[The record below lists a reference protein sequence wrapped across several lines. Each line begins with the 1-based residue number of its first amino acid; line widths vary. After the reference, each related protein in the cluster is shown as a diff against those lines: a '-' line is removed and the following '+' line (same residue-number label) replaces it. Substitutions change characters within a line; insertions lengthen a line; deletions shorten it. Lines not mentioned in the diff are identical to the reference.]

1 MKPVNKWIIALT
13 VILPTLLEVL
23 DISVV
28 NVALDHIRGSLSAGV
43 DEATWSITA
52 YLVANAII
60 IPLTGWLSRL
70 VGRRRYLMASVTL
83 FTISS
88 FLCGSA
94 TSLGALVFFRIL
106 QGIAGGGLQPLSQ
119 AILLEAFPPAQYG
132 IAMAVFGIGV
142 MVGPIAGPVLGGWIT
157 DNWSW
162 PWIFYINI
170 PLGILSL
177 VLMNLFIQDPP
188 YLKKFSGLK
197 EKIDYWGISLIVV
210 GIGCL
215 QVVLDHGQREDW
227 FSSRF
232 ITILAILSAVALIL
246 FIIVELKTP
255 EPVLNLRVFRD
266 VSFTAGTIIQAS
278 AFSMYMG
285 TLIMLPLFLQQ
296 LMGYNALLAGMA
308 LMPGGVGML
317 LSMAVVGKLVEKVN
331 PKLILGAGICLAAYS
346 MHLLVR
352 INLYIDYETIAWTR
366 IVMGIG
372 LGMLL
377 VPLLSL
383 SFSSIKNE
391 DMGNATGIFTTLRT
405 MSLSL
410 GTAFVVTLFSRRIQF
425 HQSRLVEDL
434 NPFDPRYQL
443 ALQKIAPILKAKM
456 GAASDIAVHGVIYQ
470 QLMRE
475 AALASFV
482 DTFIVSAFIV
492 ACALPLV
499 FFLKRP
505 KEGSSPMMMH

>member
-1 MKPVNKWIIALT
+1 MNPVNKWIVALT

-52 YLVANAII
+52 YLVANAVI

-70 VGRRRYLMASVTL
+70 IGRKRYLTASVIL

-88 FLCGSA
+88 FLCGS
-94 TSLGALVFFRIL
+94 SKSIEALVFFRIL

-119 AILLEAFPPAQYG
+119 AILLEAFPPAEYG

-170 PLGILSL
+170 PLGVLSIF
-177 VLMNLFIQDPP
+177 LMNLFIQDPP
-188 YLKKFSGLK
+188 YLKKLSGLK
-197 EKIDYWGISLIVV
+197 EKIDYFGIALIVV

-227 FSSRF
+227 FSSNL
-232 ITILAILSAVALIL
+232 ITTLAILSAVSLVL
-246 FIIVELKTP
+246 FVIVELKTR
-255 EPVLNLRVFRD
+255 EPIVNLRVFRD
-266 VSFTAGTIIQAS
+266 RSFTAGTIIQAS
-278 AFSMYMG
+278 AFSMFMG
-285 TLIMLPLFLQQ
+285 SLIMLPLFLQQ
-296 LMGYNALLAGMA
+296 LMGYNALLAGLT
-308 LMPGGVGML
+308 LMPGGIGML
-317 LSMAVVGKLVEKVN
+317 VAMAVVGKLVEKVN
-331 PKLILGAGICLAAYS
+331 PKLILFAGICVAAYS
-346 MHLLVR
+346 MYMMVR
-352 INLYIDYETIAWTR
+352 INLSIDYETIAWTR
-366 IVMGIG
+366 VVMG
-372 LGMLL
+372 LGMGMLV

-383 SFSSIKNE
+383 SFASIENE
-391 DMGNATGIFTTLRT
+391 DIGNATSVFALLRNI
-405 MSLSL
+405 SLSSGAAL
-410 GTAFVVTLFSRRIQF
+410 MITLFSRRTQF
-425 HQSRLVEDL
+425 HQSRLSEVL
-434 NPFDPRYQL
+434 NPFDPRFQL
-443 ALQKIAPILKAKM
+443 AVQKIMPLMQVKT
-456 GAASDIAVHGVIYQ
+456 GAVSNLTVNGVVYQ

-482 DTFIVSAFIV
+482 DTFYVSAVIISV
-492 ACALPLV
+492 RC
-499 FFLKRP
+499 R
-505 KEGSSPMMMH
+505 SSFS

>member
-1 MKPVNKWIIALT
+1 MKPPNKWIVAFT

-28 NVALDHIRGSLSAGV
+28 NVSLDHIRGSLSAGV

-60 IPLTGWLSRL
+60 IPLAGWLSGII
-70 VGRRRYLMASVTL
+70 GRKRYLMASIIL

-94 TSLGALVFFRIL
+94 HSLGALVVFRIL

-132 IAMAVFGIGV
+132 IAMAVFGVGV

-177 VLMNLFIQDPP
+177 FMMNLFIEDPP
-188 YLKKFSGLK
+188 YLKKPSGLK
-197 EKIDYWGISLIVV
+197 EKIDFLGIGLIVV

-227 FSSRF
+227 FSSRL
-232 ITILAILSAVALIL
+232 ITTLTILSAAALIL
-246 FIIVELKTP
+246 FIIVELRIR

-266 VSFTAGTIIQAS
+266 ASFSAGTIIQAS

-317 LSMAVVGKLVEKVN
+317 LSMAVVGKLMEKVN

-346 MHLLVR
+346 MHMLVG

-372 LGMLL
+372 LGMVV

-383 SFSSIKNE
+383 SFSSIKKE
-391 DMGNATGIFTTLRT
+391 VMGNATSVYTTLRT
-405 MSLSL
+405 LSLSL
-410 GTAFVVTLFSRRIQF
+410 GTAFVVTLFSRRTQF
-425 HQSRLVEDL
+425 HQSRLAEDL
-434 NPFDPRYQL
+434 NPFDPRFQL
-443 ALQKIAPILKAKM
+443 ALQKIGPLVKAKT
-456 GAASDIAVHGVIYQ
+456 GAASDIMINGVIYQ
-470 QLMRE
+470 QLMKE
-475 AALASFV
+475 AALASFM
-482 DTFIVSAFIV
+482 DTFFVSALIV
-492 ACALPLV
+492 ACVLPLI
-499 FFLKRP
+499 FFLKKPRDG
-505 KEGSSPMMMH
+505 ETVIVMH

>member
-1 MKPVNKWIIALT
+1 MNPVNKWIVALT

-52 YLVANAII
+52 YLVANAVI

-70 VGRRRYLMASVTL
+70 IGRKRYLTASVIL

-88 FLCGSA
+88 FLCGS
-94 TSLGALVFFRIL
+94 SKSIEALVFFRVL

-119 AILLEAFPPAQYG
+119 AILLEAFPPAEYG

-170 PLGILSL
+170 PIGVLSIF
-177 VLMNLFIQDPP
+177 LMNLFIQDPP
-188 YLKKFSGLK
+188 YLKKLTSIK
-197 EKIDYWGISLIVV
+197 EKIDYWGIALIVV

-227 FSSRF
+227 FSSYL
-232 ITILAILSAVALIL
+232 ITTLTILSAISLVL
-246 FIIVELKTP
+246 FIIVEFKARDP
-255 EPVLNLRVFRD
+255 IVNLRVFRD
-266 VSFTAGTIIQAS
+266 RSFTAGVIIQAC
-278 AFSMYMG
+278 AFSMFMG
-285 TLIMLPLFLQQ
+285 SLIMLPLFLQQ
-296 LMGYNALLAGMA
+296 LMGYNALHAGLA
-308 LMPGGVGML
+308 LMPGGIGML
-317 LSMAVVGKLVEKVN
+317 VAMAVVGKLVEKVN
-331 PKLILGAGICLAAYS
+331 PKLILFAGICVAAYS
-346 MHLLVR
+346 MYMLLS
-352 INLYIDYETIAWTR
+352 INLYIDYETVAWTR
-366 IVMGIG
+366 VVMG
-372 LGMLL
+372 LGMGMLV

-383 SFSSIKNE
+383 SFASIENE
-391 DMGNATGIFTTLRT
+391 DIGNATSVFALMRNI
-405 MSLSL
+405 SLSFGAAL
-410 GTAFVVTLFSRRIQF
+410 MITLFSRRTQF
-425 HQSRLVEDL
+425 HQSRLSEVL
-434 NPFDPRYQL
+434 NPFDPRFRL
-443 ALQKIAPILKAKM
+443 AVQKIMPLMQVKT
-456 GAASDIAVHGVIYQ
+456 GAASDLTVHGVVYQ
-470 QLMRE
+470 QLVRE

-482 DTFIVSAFIV
+482 DTFFVSAIIV
-492 ACALPLV
+492 ICALPLV

-505 KEGSSPMMMH
+505 KDGVSPLPIH

>member
-1 MKPVNKWIIALT
+1 MKPVNKWIVALT

-28 NVALDHIRGSLSAGV
+28 NVSLDHIRGSLSAGV

-52 YLVANAII
+52 YLVANAVI
-60 IPLTGWLSRL
+60 IPLAGWLSRL
-70 VGRRRYLMASVTL
+70 FGRRRYLMASVTL

-94 TSLGALVFFRIL
+94 HSLGALVVFRIL

-132 IAMAVFGIGV
+132 VAMAVFGIGV

-188 YLKKFSGLK
+188 YLKKLSGLK
-197 EKIDYWGISLIVV
+197 EKIDYIGIGLIVV

-215 QVVLDHGQREDW
+215 QLVLDHGQREDW
-227 FSSRF
+227 FSSRL
-232 ITILAILSAVALIL
+232 ITTLAIVSAAALLL
-246 FIIVELKTP
+246 FIIVELRIP

-266 VSFTAGTIIQAS
+266 RSFSAGTIIQAS

-296 LMGYNALLAGMA
+296 LMGYNALMAGLA

-346 MHLLVR
+346 MHMLVR
-352 INLYIDYETIAWTR
+352 INLYIDYETIAFTR
-366 IVMGIG
+366 VVMGIG
-372 LGMLL
+372 LGMVV

-383 SFSSIKNE
+383 SFSSIDKE
-391 DMGNATGIFTTLRT
+391 AMGNATSVYTTLRT
-405 MSLSL
+405 MSLSF
-410 GTAFVVTLFSRRIQF
+410 GTALVVTLFSRRTQF

-434 NPFDPRYQL
+434 NPFDPRFQL
-443 ALQKIAPILKAKM
+443 ALQKIAPLVKAKT
-456 GAASDIAVHGVIYQ
+456 GAAPDMVVGGVIYQ

-482 DTFIVSAFIV
+482 DTFFVSALIV
-492 ACALPLV
+492 ACVLPLV
-499 FFLKRP
+499 LVLKRP
-505 KEGSSPMMMH
+505 KEGGSVMPVH